1 MRLEFT
7 VSTRQA
13 VPRGAFST
21 RPSIAGPSRTSSTH
35 RPGVLA
41 DRPRDGLVLP
51 VRRTAVT
58 IRRRAASKRASS
70 IDVRRGPRGYAS
82 PRLHRSTTARR
93 RRGTWIRRPP
103 HRRDGQ
109 HCTSGSS
116 YGGKIGSR
124 ICDVSEKAGE
134 CFLNPT
140 IDPRKGS
147 TASRA
152 SFSPPGEK
160 VGGGAVPMRGLVE
173 ANWRWRTIWSRPTPH
188 PSRSA
193 SHPSA
198 DRMRSASVPKGRRK
212 PVTLCY
218 LFADL

>member
-109 HCTSGSS
+109 QCTSASS

-124 ICDVSEKAGE
+124 ICDVSGKAGE
-134 CFLNPT
+134 YFLNPT

-147 TASRA
+147 TASWVRGPSPAAEVHHEGHQGTRDTTGPAGQQHASAGPAGNRRRA
-152 SFSPPGEK
+152 
-160 VGGGAVPMRGLVE
+160 GAREG
-173 ANWRWRTIWSRPTPH
+173 RPLLDARL
-188 PSRSA
+188 SS
-193 SHPSA
+193 
-198 DRMRSASVPKGRRK
+198 
-212 PVTLCY
+212 
-218 LFADL
+218 

>member
-1 MRLEFT
+1 MWGGRGT
-7 VSTRQA
+7 A
-13 VPRGAFST
+13 GPRPVLLCCYRFDETGCPARPFSAC
-21 RPSIAGPSRTSSTH
+21 PSIAGPSRTSSTH

-103 HRRDGQ
+103 HRRDGEQ
-109 HCTSGSS
+109 CTSGSS

-124 ICDVSEKAGE
+124 ICEAVGKAGE

-147 TASRA
+147 TASRLL
-152 SFSPPGEK
+152 PTGGEGK
-160 VGGGAVPMRGLVE
+160 GQAR
-173 ANWRWRTIWSRPTPH
+173 
-188 PSRSA
+188 RS
-193 SHPSA
+193 S
-198 DRMRSASVPKGRRK
+198 
-212 PVTLCY
+212 
-218 LFADL
+218 